1 MKKTSKY
8 YVNQVKRSGQIK
20 KNPRYFAGLSLIQ
33 PARFK
38 QQQNIQSYR
47 FNLPNPFSMI
57 ISLLVCKSITPSW
70 KEVFSYTLISTQ
82 WFPTSSPLLS
92 CSILYPESL
101 PSRGGPSKPILLR
114 FRFGSS
120 TSRESERS
128 FCLRQMEILAN
139 THV

>member
-1 MKKTSKY
+1 MII
-8 YVNQVKRSGQIK
+8 RSNLIK
-20 KNPRYFAGLSLIQ
+20 SGKEIIKDCIFLDQPAASRVCSSPQLLQ

-101 PSRGGPSKPILLR
+101 PSRGGPSKPILLL

-120 TSRESERS
+120 TSW
-128 FCLRQMEILAN
+128 EI
-139 THV
+139 